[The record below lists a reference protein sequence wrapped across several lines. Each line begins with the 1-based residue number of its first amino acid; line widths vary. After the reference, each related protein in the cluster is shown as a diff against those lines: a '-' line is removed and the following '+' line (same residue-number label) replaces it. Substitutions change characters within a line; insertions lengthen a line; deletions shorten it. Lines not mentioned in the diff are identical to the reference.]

1 MKTHRIIKI
10 KAQSPA
16 FDVEMDVIESKVEK
30 ISKGLRRSHERY
42 LDLHKVEMKVP
53 VKTSGWMASGWRT
66 SGNKTSTRRVLPKN
80 VKEELGGLKITFEVI
95 GEVII

>member
-16 FDVEMDVIESKVEK
+16 FDVEMDVIENKVEK
-30 ISKGLRRSHERY
+30 VAKGLRRSHERY

-53 VKTSGWMASGWRT
+53 VKSSWGRT
-66 SGNKTSTRRVLPKN
+66 SGNKTRTRRVLPKN
-80 VKEELGGLKITFEVI
+80 VKEELGGLKITFEVV